1 MTNPMSQGFSG
12 PVPDWP
18 SNRADLGDLRLN
30 YRSTP
35 PGPAEKAVMI
45 HGLAGSST
53 NWTDLSDLL
62 KDEVRTFAPDLP
74 GAGWSPEPGDRD
86 YSVSGHARS
95 MIRFI
100 EWVGGPVHLFG
111 NSLGGA
117 VSVRVAAWRPD
128 LVKSLTLVSPAMPDL
143 LPRVG
148 PARVALT
155 AVPGLAE
162 FVVRRLSVTVPPEKR
177 IQATMSM
184 CYGEADCV
192 HPDRLAAAIEELR
205 RRDDLPYSAS
215 AMIGSA
221 RGIVSEYFR
230 PDLWRE
236 AARVEAP
243 TLVIHGRRDRIVDA
257 RMAVRASQTFPDV
270 RIVTLPWAGH
280 VAQMESP
287 RIVAREARALIR
299 ECADAPVRL

>member
-1 MTNPMSQGFSG
+1 M
-12 PVPDWP
+12 PDWP
-18 SNRADLGDLRLN
+18 SDRVDLGDLRLN
-30 YRSTP
+30 YRTTP
-35 PGPAEKAVMI
+35 DGPQEKAVMV
-45 HGLAGSST
+45 HGLAGSAT

-62 KDEVRTFAPDLP
+62 KDQVRTFAPDLP
-74 GAGWSPEPGDRD
+74 GAGWSPEPEDRD
-86 YSVSGHARS
+86 YSVSAHARA
-95 MIRFI
+95 MVRFI

-117 VSVRVAAWRPD
+117 VSVRVAAQRPD
-128 LVKSLTLVSPAMPDL
+128 LVKSLTLISPALPDL

-148 PARVALT
+148 PARVALS
-155 AVPGLAE
+155 AVPGVAE
-162 FVVRRLSVTVPPEKR
+162 FVVRRMSVTVPPERR
-177 IQATMSM
+177 IQATISM
-184 CYGEADCV
+184 CYGDLDCV
-192 HPDRLAAAIEELR
+192 HPDRLAAAIKELR

-221 RGIVSEYFR
+221 RGIVREYFR
-230 PDLWRE
+230 SDLWRE
-236 AARVEAP
+236 AAQVEAP

-257 RMAVRASQTFPDV
+257 RMASRASRAFRDV

-287 RIVAREARALIR
+287 QIVAREARALIR

>member
-1 MTNPMSQGFSG
+1 MTSPISAEIPG

-18 SNRADLGDLRLN
+18 SDRVDLGDLRLN
-30 YRSTP
+30 YRFTP
-35 PGPAEKAVMI
+35 DGPREKAVMI
-45 HGLAGSST
+45 HGLAGSAT

-62 KDEVRTFAPDLP
+62 KDQVRTFAPDLP
-74 GAGWSPEPGDRD
+74 GAGWSPEPEDRD
-86 YSVSGHARS
+86 YSVSAHARA
-95 MIRFI
+95 MVRFI
-100 EWVGGPVHLFG
+100 EWAGGPVHLFG

-128 LVKSLTLVSPAMPDL
+128 LVKSLTLVSPALPDL

-148 PARVALT
+148 PARVALS
-155 AVPGLAE
+155 AVPGVAE
-162 FVVRRLSVTVPPEKR
+162 FVVRHMSVTVPPEKR
-177 IQATMSM
+177 IQATISM
-184 CYGEADCV
+184 CYGDLDCV
-192 HPDRLAAAIEELR
+192 HPDRLAAAVKELR

-221 RGIVSEYFR
+221 RGIVREYFR

-257 RMAVRASQTFPDV
+257 RMASRASRAFRDV

-287 RIVAREARALIR
+287 QIVAREAGALIR

>member
-1 MTNPMSQGFSG
+1 MPSEKTG

-18 SNRADLGDLRLN
+18 SDRVDLGDLRLN
-30 YRSTP
+30 YRTTP
-35 PGPAEKAVMI
+35 DGPQEKAVMV
-45 HGLAGSST
+45 HGLAGSAT

-62 KDEVRTFAPDLP
+62 KDQVRTFAPDLP
-74 GAGWSPEPGDRD
+74 GAGWSPEPEDRD
-86 YSVSGHARS
+86 YSVSAHARA
-95 MIRFI
+95 MVRFI

-117 VSVRVAAWRPD
+117 VSVRVAAQRPD
-128 LVKSLTLVSPAMPDL
+128 LVKSLTLISPALPDL

-148 PARVALT
+148 PARVALS
-155 AVPGLAE
+155 AVPGVAE
-162 FVVRRLSVTVPPEKR
+162 FVVRRMSVTVPPERR
-177 IQATMSM
+177 IQATISM
-184 CYGEADCV
+184 CYGDLDCV
-192 HPDRLAAAIEELR
+192 HPDRLAAAIKELR

-221 RGIVSEYFR
+221 RGIVREYFR
-230 PDLWRE
+230 SDLWRE
-236 AARVEAP
+236 AAQVEAP

-257 RMAVRASQTFPDV
+257 RMASRASRAFRDV

-287 RIVAREARALIR
+287 QIVAREARALIR